1 MDLPDIASRWLPTM
15 SSFRGR
21 TSLRRMC
28 QDWPSSRMCRDF
40 NSAWSV
46 QQSPPPRL
54 ALANCRAWSAQA
66 AAAAPEAQVR
76 SLINIAP

>member
-1 MDLPDIASRWLPTM
+1 MDLPDTASRWLPTM

-46 QQSPPPRL
+46 QQSPPPPACAGELPRL
-54 ALANCRAWSAQA
+54 ECAGSRSRTRSSGAQ
-66 AAAAPEAQVR
+66 
-76 SLINIAP
+76 LD